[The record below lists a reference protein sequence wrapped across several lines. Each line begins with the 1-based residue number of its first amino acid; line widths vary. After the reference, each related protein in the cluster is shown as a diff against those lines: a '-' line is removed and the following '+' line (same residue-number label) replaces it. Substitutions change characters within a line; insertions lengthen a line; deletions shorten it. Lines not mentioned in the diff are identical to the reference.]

1 MDHRLRRKL
10 GDEAGG
16 YCSKPGND
24 GGSLDKGEEEG
35 RHQGLDSGSVFKV
48 EPTGFGWNLGFE
60 RTRGI
65 RVVQKSFEEF

>member
-24 GGSLDKGEEEG
+24 GGSWTKERRREG
-35 RHQGLDSGSVFKV
+35 IKA
-48 EPTGFGWNLGFE
+48 
-60 RTRGI
+60 
-65 RVVQKSFEEF
+65 